1 MLKMRGL
8 AVRSVRVNIRDAIV
22 DVFGEAGR

>member
-1 MLKMRGL
+1 VLKMRGL